1 MDCTQ
6 VLESD
11 ELNDSLAYKYKVK
24 VAELKVNDNLYP
36 IFSGSN
42 RIGRDPEFCSVV
54 FNNMTLSKEH
64 AVIEV
69 EDRFSHLIYDLGSK
83 NKTRVGKTI
92 LKPHIRYQLLDKSQ
106 ILLGDLSAEY
116 FIIPEEQENK
126 PFAVIQESDDEVIPD
141 TPVQMKSRE
150 SKESSSSR
158 EESPTIFEMETQL
171 GYIEPCVKTV
181 QDPGVP
187 EGNLV
192 EGSHPEGNENKE
204 SSTAGAS
211 NSTDTAATSGS
222 EVNICESN
230 VTETTAEV
238 NHSSDGDETDPEDV
252 FFAMTQKRDVSL
264 LDSSDAERT
273 SELKETVENGQPKE
287 THQIVDNSSSVNKT
301 TEDSV
306 DNTRQQSTEKAIEL
320 PCSSADSEDDVSR
333 GANQIVVPEEKKIRR
348 EGEENNEEKAS
359 LEKEVHPEATHITDS
374 VERSGEGST
383 TFKTVMKEH
392 SEENENKHLFKQP
405 LPDNK
410 EQKKTE
416 KTAQVILSVD
426 EEMPGERIE
435 TVDLNSEEDDSFF
448 NAATQVLQPESQV
461 SEVLKTPLIDA
472 ATKQETNLPLEG
484 NEPCNTRE
492 TNEESRDQECDSE
505 IICDAP
511 VQAIQLENRENSSGA
526 KLEVKEQ
533 VLSAPEDKLSTCNK
547 DDEGDS
553 DSTTDDESSF
563 FNAPTQIVHT
573 ENEHTDSRP
582 SPGVELGKPT
592 CSSVAPDKLKTSG
605 KDEQEKEEIME
616 ADDKVKKADDF
627 IFTAPTQVLQVKR
640 KEGNI
645 SSEKDIEPHAE
656 QNSSTGSS
664 IEGCSENDSIF
675 DAPTQLVIHSENL
688 QEDSLKSSG
697 IEKQPEKKEADQQQ
711 RADVSDSETDKNDSI
726 YEAETQVFHLGS
738 ESPVTFTTSTPA
750 KKKSVTFVDDC
761 DRDQSVERQ
770 VSSED
775 HPKPEGTT
783 SRNENE
789 TVFDGATKV
798 VEPGSVGSSS
808 SKEPSEKPKPLNDVP
823 AEENEKRM
831 SECGKNNNQEG
842 SSSESKFP
850 NSPQIHPLD
859 DSDDSIFSA
868 PTQIISRPSHLHDA
882 TSPRA
887 STSGKLHSSSLGTE
901 VVPEADLQIAKNNE
915 EKTSSEENVCD
926 ASRKEE
932 EEDDTHNDSFF
943 EAATQLYTSSALS
956 QVDNSDVA
964 DDKANQSLSRS
975 SSYSSIHEAPTQ
987 CMDDLVLA
995 LDSDNVK
1002 ESVEK
1007 SGQTEETQKKTQVA
1021 EGTSAEEP
1029 LQVHEAATAG
1039 AVTSLA
1045 DESLDLVLPSSQE
1058 LKEVGQEFYGCAS
1071 DDEKPSTSNE
1081 VSSPVIQKRTRSIPF
1096 KKGILMAKS
1105 LDSIKSTVASGSGD
1119 NSSDNKAQP
1128 DIESTKLGKLPKD
1141 KNGLKKTAGK
1151 KKAMAAKGKDKSKK
1165 ITEYLESNNSRDKS
1179 AEKEDKYEENKA
1191 ASDENEK
1198 GRPSRQRKPTWKA
1211 RESTEEGLLTP
1222 IQKTKKGDTKEQS
1235 ISKVSPGSSKQTKK
1249 LVSSLPKDENIAKE
1263 DQNRK
1268 ETSKLPTKM
1277 NTESCVNSESKPENN
1292 VEQKKSENLDM
1303 GSDNQR
1309 NIHVHS
1315 LSSPQSEDE
1324 KTTVKKGVKSK
1335 RSLEVIKS
1343 KTIGL
1348 NTSSS
1353 PESCSSD
1360 RRAETSAD
1368 SSSSKRRRTLLPMS
1382 DSDQDVKIAV
1392 DESRKGTNVPSL
1404 SVEPKAEEGTT
1415 RSRRK
1420 PINISDKSNEAKHEV
1435 SPLGGSLQK
1444 EEANQNKRGRPKRST
1459 TVVDM
1464 LMSGTKSVSKPALG
1478 KTHHDSSADVDRQEN
1493 EGVPSSSIEDKSVNV
1508 GKRGRPRHTTTPN
1521 SASSSDAEVKSGKKV
1536 FPSGDKQTESK
1547 VQGKD
1552 DKSRNIP
1559 FNRSKRSAT
1568 NSTSSSEV
1576 EIISE
1581 KTKEYSLEKEKEN
1594 SVSPSDK
1601 LDVKKRGRPKR
1612 SVASRGSSV
1621 EIELKPMIHNKRTQ
1635 NSDICDTPTKERKI
1649 SVAVSSSEQDE
1660 KVDAGKRGRAK
1671 RSAKKAFGLDKEIN
1685 ASDSTAPVQ
1694 RLQGSD
1700 ICDTPRKQRRNHV
1713 PSLESDDVEL
1723 VETNRRGRSKRSAT
1737 PSVSSERETCAS
1749 SLESSEV
1756 EIVEEHKR
1764 GRSKRIVKKGVPSE
1778 KETGASSLQSDTV
1791 EIIETNKR
1799 SHSKKSASPRV
1810 PLKRESGASLGSGEV
1825 EIIGTNE
1832 RGRSKKA
1839 AVPNVPLDSK
1849 EELTPITKVKSDKIA
1864 NPTSPPLAKQ
1874 RRTIVR
1880 SGNRT
1885 PNKANDASEPKLSRG
1900 RKKGVNVVASDE
1912 DQSMCGSPSYGS
1924 TGRKRKVLSQASSTE
1939 VLSSSLLLN
1948 AWDSILNYSTHNQGE
1963 GTPKRSSRIKHHAE
1977 YHIMFTGVGCS
1988 GADEAAIKKLGGKVV
2003 QEPEECTILITDKI
2017 RRTFKFLCIM
2027 GHGKPIVTPDWIK
2040 QSHLSGSFLDPWNF
2054 IVKDKEAEKKFKFQL
2069 QKSLKEASAKKLL
2082 DGYSVFA
2089 TPSVKPPP
2097 TEMKGVMEAIEQP
2110 GYEGL
2115 ANGEDPIAISPDE
2128 GCGDFVL
2135 VNFTTEKSHDDRFK
2149 EENTLSAGFLRELEE
2164 KRCIY
2169 LPLVRRH
2176 FIFPRSG
2183 CIVEN
2188 CGGQFL
2194 TKDPSPGKWPE
2205 KSFIISAV
2213 DDKKLCNKFKK
2224 SSVPIVSVEIL
2235 LTGILQ
2241 QKLNISDYIL
2251 KL

>member
-141 TPVQMKSRE
+141 TPVQMKLRE

-222 EVNICESN
+222 EVNICESD
-230 VTETTAEV
+230 VKETTAEV

-264 LDSSDAERT
+264 LDSSDAERP

-287 THQIVDNSSSVNKT
+287 TDQIVDNSSGVNKT

-333 GANQIVVPEEKKIRR
+333 AANQIVVPEEKKIRG
-348 EGEENNEEKAS
+348 EGEENNEEKTS

-383 TFKTVMKEH
+383 TSKMVMKEH

-405 LPDNK
+405 LPANE

-416 KTAQVILSVD
+416 KTVQVILPVD

-435 TVDLNSEEDDSFF
+435 TVDLNLEEDDSFF

-472 ATKQETNLPLEG
+472 ATRQETNLSLEG
-484 NEPCNTRE
+484 NEPCNAIE

-511 VQAIQLENRENSSGA
+511 VQAIQLENGENSSGA

-605 KDEQEKEEIME
+605 KDEQEKEEITE

-711 RADVSDSETDKNDSI
+711 RAVVSDSETDKNDSI

-738 ESPVTFTTSTPA
+738 EAPVTFTTSTPA

-761 DRDQSVERQ
+761 DRDQSVERP

-783 SRNENE
+783 SRSENE
-789 TVFDGATKV
+789 TIFDGATKV

-808 SKEPSEKPKPLNDVP
+808 LKEPSEKPKPLNNVP
-823 AEENEKRM
+823 AEEDEKCV
-831 SECGKNNNQEG
+831 SECRKNNNQEG
-842 SSSESKFP
+842 SASESKFP

-932 EEDDTHNDSFF
+932 EDRHNDSFF

-956 QVDNSDVA
+956 EVDNSDVA

-987 CMDDLVLA
+987 CMDDLVVA
-995 LDSDNVK
+995 LSSDNAK

-1039 AVTSLA
+1039 AMASLA
-1045 DESLDLVLPSSQE
+1045 DESSDLVLPSTQE

-1105 LDSIKSTVASGSGD
+1105 LESIKSTVASGSGD

-1151 KKAMAAKGKDKSKK
+1151 KKAMAAKGNDKSKK

-1211 RESTEEGLLTP
+1211 RESTEEGLLAP

-1235 ISKVSPGSSKQTKK
+1235 SFKVSPGSSKQTKK
-1249 LVSSLPKDENIAKE
+1249 LVSSLPKEENIAKE

-1292 VEQKKSENLDM
+1292 VKQKKSENLDI

-1315 LSSPQSEDE
+1315 LSSPQSKDE

-1360 RRAETSAD
+1360 RRAETSVD

-1382 DSDQDVKIAV
+1382 DSVQDVEIAV
-1392 DESRKGTNVPSL
+1392 DVSRKGTNVPPS

-1435 SPLGGSLQK
+1435 SPLHGSLQK

-1464 LMSGTKSVSKPALG
+1464 LTSGTKSVSKSALG
-1478 KTHHDSSADVDRQEN
+1478 KIRHDSNADVDRQEN

-1521 SASSSDAEVKSGKKV
+1521 SASSSDAEVKPGKKV

-1547 VQGKD
+1547 VSGKD

-1621 EIELKPMIHNKRTQ
+1621 EMELKPVIRNKRTQ
-1635 NSDICDTPTKERKI
+1635 DSDICDTPTKGRKI

-1660 KVDAGKRGRAK
+1660 KVDAGKKGRAK

-1685 ASDSTAPVQ
+1685 SSVCTAPVQ

-1713 PSLESDDVEL
+1713 PSLECDDVEM
-1723 VETNRRGRSKRSAT
+1723 VETNRRGRSKRSDT

-1799 SHSKKSASPRV
+1799 SRSKKSASPRV
-1810 PLKRESGASLGSGEV
+1810 PLKRESGASLESGEV

-1832 RGRSKKA
+1832 RGHSKQSA
-1839 AVPNVPLDSK
+1839 APNVPLASK
-1849 EELTPITKVKSDKIA
+1849 EQLTPITKVKSDKIA

-1874 RRTIVR
+1874 RRTIVQ

-1885 PNKANDASEPKLSRG
+1885 PSKANDASEPKLSRG

-1912 DQSMCGSPSYGS
+1912 DQSMCGSPSFGS
-1924 TGRKRKVLSQASSTE
+1924 AGRKRKVLSQASSTE
-1939 VLSSSLLLN
+1939 SDGHSS
-1948 AWDSILNYSTHNQGE
+1948 QGE

-2097 TEMKGVMEAIEQP
+2097 TEMKG
-2110 GYEGL
+2110 
-2115 ANGEDPIAISPDE
+2115 
-2128 GCGDFVL
+2128 
-2135 VNFTTEKSHDDRFK
+2135 
-2149 EENTLSAGFLRELEE
+2149 
-2164 KRCIY
+2164 
-2169 LPLVRRH
+2169 
-2176 FIFPRSG
+2176 
-2183 CIVEN
+2183 IVEN

-2213 DDKKLCNKFKK
+2213 DDKKLCSKFKK